1 MEKDDCIEKV
11 DFYTSN
17 HFNTSILQPDNSR
30 KAKFRTPRRLWK
42 HGVSRE
48 RMMIMLRNR
57 FSCPVVL
64 MTASLV
70 LGMLPVFKQGT
81 AQTELARPTKQQLE
95 WQDMEF
101 GVFCH
106 FGINTFHDKEWSDGT
121 LDPATFNPAELDAG
135 QWVRAARD
143 AGAKYF
149 MLTAKHHDGF
159 CLWPTSTTD
168 YSVKR
173 SPWRHGKG
181 DVVREVAD
189 ACKKY
194 GVKFGVYLSPW
205 DRHEPCYKDKE
216 AYDAFYKRQL
226 EELLTGYGELVEVW
240 FDGAGSEGREYDWP
254 GIIALVRKHQ
264 PNAMIFNMGEPT
276 IRWVGNENGVAP
288 YPCWNAVRKDDVL
301 EFSRGRGKADGEG
314 SVWLPAECDA
324 RIRRNWF
331 WHSDDAATL
340 KSVDQLMEMYYRSV
354 GHGCNLLLNVGPDR
368 RGLFPEQ
375 DVARLREFGA
385 EIVRR
390 FSRSLASTSGEGDR
404 LSVSFQQPT
413 WVDHAVTM
421 EAIQYG
427 ERVRTYIIEAVVED
441 EWKTVA
447 EGTAIG
453 HKKIDRFPAV
463 QTKSLR
469 FRCLASEGEPQIRLF
484 AVLYCAGDGG
494 AGEK

>member
-1 MEKDDCIEKV
+1 MFLKTFLCLII
-11 DFYTSN
+11 F
-17 HFNTSILQPDNSR
+17 I
-30 KAKFRTPRRLWK
+30 
-42 HGVSRE
+42 
-48 RMMIMLRNR
+48 
-57 FSCPVVL
+57 
-64 MTASLV
+64 TASLLLGIV
-70 LGMLPVFKQGT
+70 LLLEEGL
-81 AQTELARPTKQQLE
+81 AQSELARPTKQQVE
-95 WQDMEF
+95 WQDMEL

-121 LDPATFNPAELDAG
+121 LDPATFNPTELDAE
-135 QWVRAARD
+135 QWVKAARD

-168 YSVKR
+168 YSVKQ
-173 SPWRHGKG
+173 SPWRNGKG
-181 DVVREVAD
+181 NVVKEVAD

-194 GVKFGVYLSPW
+194 GVKLGLYLSPW

-216 AYDAFYKRQL
+216 AYDEFYKRQL

-264 PNAMIFNMGEPT
+264 PNAMIFNMGVPT

-288 YPCWNAVRKDDVL
+288 YPCWNTVKKEDVL
-301 EFSRGRGKADGEG
+301 QFSQGRGKVDPEG
-314 SVWLPAECDA
+314 GVWLPAECDG

-331 WHSDDAATL
+331 WHSNDAQTL
-340 KSVDQLMEMYYRSV
+340 KSVDKLMDMYYRSV

-375 DVARLREFGA
+375 DASRLREFGA
-385 EIVRR
+385 EIARR
-390 FSRSLASTSGEGDR
+390 FSKSLGSTSGTGDH
-404 LSVSFQQPT
+404 LSISFQRPI

-421 EAIQYG
+421 EAIQNG
-427 ERVRTYIIEAVVED
+427 ERVRKYFIEALVENR
-441 EWKTVA
+441 WRTVA

-453 HKKIDRFPAV
+453 HKKIDSFPAV
-463 QTKSLR
+463 RTTSVQ
-469 FRCLASEGEPQIRLF
+469 FRCFASKGEPQIRRF
-484 AVLYCAGDGG
+484 AVFFHGRPAK
-494 AGEK
+494 GEVF

>member
-1 MEKDDCIEKV
+1 M
-11 DFYTSN
+11 FMN
-17 HFNTSILQPDNSR
+17 
-30 KAKFRTPRRLWK
+30 RL
-42 HGVSRE
+42 
-48 RMMIMLRNR
+48 NR
-57 FSCPVVL
+57 FVIFITCAAAL
-64 MTASLV
+64 GLV
-70 LGMLPVFKQGT
+70 LLPGGAM
-81 AQTELARPTKQQLE
+81 AQQDLARPTKQQVG

-121 LDPATFNPAELDAG
+121 LDPATFNPSELDAE

-168 YSVKR
+168 YSIKA
-173 SPWRHGKG
+173 SPWRNGKG
-181 DVVREVAD
+181 DVVREVAN

-216 AYDAFYKRQL
+216 AYDEFYKRQL
-226 EELLTGYGELVEVW
+226 EELLTGYGELAEVW

-254 GIIALVRKHQ
+254 EIIALVRKHQ

-288 YPCWNAVRKDDVL
+288 YPCWNTVRKDDVL
-301 EFSRGRGKADGEG
+301 EFSRGAGRPDTRG

-331 WHSDDAATL
+331 WHSDDAETL
-340 KSVDQLMEMYYRSV
+340 KSVDELMRMYYRSV

-375 DVARLREFGA
+375 DAARLREFGA
-385 EIVRR
+385 EIYRR
-390 FSRSLASTSGEGDR
+390 FSKSLASASGKGDK
-404 LSVSFQQPT
+404 LSVSFRQAT

-421 EAIQYG
+421 EAIQNG
-427 ERVRTYIIEAVVED
+427 ERVRRYVIEAIVEN
-441 EWKTVA
+441 EWRTVA

-453 HKKIDRFPAV
+453 HKKIDRFPPV
-463 QTKSLR
+463 HTKGVR
-469 FRCLASEGEPQIRLF
+469 FRCLASEGKPQIRQF
-484 AVLYCAGDGG
+484 AVFFCGSPAG
-494 AGEK
+494 GEKS